1 VKRAQSIDSAF
12 NALTVFERV
21 VQEQPVGVSELA
33 RLTSLDK
40 SRVQRILLT
49 LYAANWITPAP
60 GYPRKWQVNMR
71 PLNLLRRAGRLQLL
85 ERAVTEMARLR
96 DELGETVFLSAPQED
111 HMTVLEAAVS
121 DNPVRLEFNPG
132 DSIPARS
139 AAGISIMAALPEG
152 LGGNPFDEDID
163 EELTS
168 RFMDVHAKGY
178 ATADSEEFV
187 SFATALLDENGYPF
201 ASLTVAI
208 PVFRLTRARRAEVAG
223 SLLAAA
229 GRAQPASPISA
240 AGTDLQRACARGPCA
255 RGPCARGRCAHAG
268 QPVIGRPLTY
278 GHLLDV

>member
-1 VKRAQSIDSAF
+1 VKRVQSIDSAF

-60 GYPRKWQVNMR
+60 GHPRKWQVNMR

-111 HMTVLEAAVS
+111 HMTVLEEAVS

-152 LGGNPFDEDID
+152 LDGNPFDEDID

-168 RFMDVHAKGY
+168 RFMDVRAKGY
-178 ATADSEEFV
+178 ATVDSEEFV
-187 SFATALLDENGYPF
+187 SFAAALLDENDYPF

-208 PVFRLTRARRAEVAG
+208 PVFRLTRARRAEVAA

-229 GRAQPASPISA
+229 RRTQPGSPISA
-240 AGTDLQRACARGPCA
+240 AGTD
-255 RGPCARGRCAHAG
+255 
-268 QPVIGRPLTY
+268 
-278 GHLLDV
+278 